1 MPTCNRPCPYTFPGC
16 QLFFFIALL
25 LTTVFNQAGAQN
37 GAFRITDYGAV
48 GDGTTL
54 TTQAIQAAI
63 DAAAEAGGGRVIV
76 PPGKYLTGGIELRDN
91 IIFELQGG
99 ATLLGTDQLNAYA
112 THEGTDQHGKA
123 IQRRYLLSVTGVK
136 NVLIEG
142 KGTIDGQ
149 GKFYWETPASP
160 PPQWI
165 KAKTPRPNAL
175 LEVAD
180 SENITIRD
188 ITLTNSPNWTCHIMH
203 SQDVVVDGIR
213 IINDLFAP
221 NADGIDIT
229 GSQRVRVTNCDITT
243 CDDAIVLKTWKDGQ
257 PCEDVTV
264 TNCTLETL
272 CAALK
277 LGTESYADYRR
288 ITFSNCAVRAA
299 SRLFAIYVRD
309 GGTVED
315 VLVSNITG
323 STKAPLVL
331 NRPIQLMVSKRTA
344 DSPLGRIRNVSIE
357 QVSCETDGR
366 ILLTSIEPN
375 RITDVRIRDLHLRY
389 PFVEDPSMP
398 GSDIKSS
405 QFPISLPEV
414 LTAKAAIVAKN
425 LSNLQ
430 LEGLTI
436 TWSDNPVPEDW
447 QIPVRIINGDF
458 NQKFRYDYLQPK
470 QTELGVFWGENL
482 NGGRLVIPEAAPSS
496 PTVQKVEL
504 NNATIQYQAT
514 N

>member
-1 MPTCNRPCPYTFPGC
+1 MPYTIREKRRGDI
-16 QLFFFIALL
+16 QIKTTRHIVLL
-25 LTTVFNQAGAQN
+25 AIGLVLSLQVFSQSNT
-37 GAFRITDYGAV
+37 FSITDYGATA
-48 GDGTTL
+48 DGTTMN
-54 TTQAIQAAI
+54 TKAIQSAI
-63 DAAAEAGGGRVIV
+63 DAAAAVGGGRVII

-91 IIFELQGG
+91 IILELQGG
-99 ATLLGTDQLNAYA
+99 ATLLGTDQLDAYA
-112 THEGTDQHGKA
+112 THKGSDQHGRA
-123 IQRRYLLSVTGVK
+123 IERRYLVSVTGVK
-136 NVLIEG
+136 DVLIEG

-229 GSQRVRVTNCDITT
+229 GSQRVRVSNCDITT
-243 CDDAIVLKTWKDGQ
+243 CDDAIVLKTWKNGQ

-315 VLVSNITG
+315 VMVSNITG

-331 NRPIQLMVSKRTA
+331 NRPIQIMIAKRTPE
-344 DSPLGRIRNVSIE
+344 SPIGRIRNVNIE

-366 ILLTSIEPN
+366 IMLTSIAPDHIEHL
-375 RITDVRIRDLHLRY
+375 RIKNLHLRY
-389 PFVEDPSMP
+389 PFIEDPTEP
-398 GSDIKSS
+398 GSDIKSA
-405 QFPISLPEV
+405 QFPTTLPEV

-425 LSNLQ
+425 LAHFH
-430 LEGLTI
+430 LEDVTI
-436 TWSDNPVPEDW
+436 SWPNEPVPEDW
-447 QIPVRIINGDF
+447 KVPVRIINGDF
-458 NQKFRYDYLQPK
+458 NRKFRYDYAQPK
-470 QTELGVFWGENL
+470 QTELGVVWGENL
-482 NGGRLVIPEAAPSS
+482 NGGKLIIPDALPSAS
-496 PTVQKVEL
+496 KTKAVSL
-504 NNATIQYQAT
+504 TASTIQT

>member
-1 MPTCNRPCPYTFPGC
+1 MQILGGQKIYTFP
-16 QLFFFIALL
+16 QDLLFLAIVVLTIAYQS
-25 LTTVFNQAGAQN
+25 VQAQPE
-37 GAFRITDYGAV
+37 AFRITDYGAV

-63 DAAAEAGGGRVIV
+63 DAAAEAGGGRVII
-76 PPGKYLTGGIELRDN
+76 PPGKYLTGGIELSDN

-99 ATLLGTDQLNAYA
+99 ATLLGTDQLDAYA
-112 THEGTDQHGKA
+112 THKGTDQHGNP
-123 IQRRYLLSVTGVK
+123 IQRRYLVSVTGVK

-243 CDDAIVLKTWKDGQ
+243 CDDAIVLKTWKNGQ

-315 VLVSNITG
+315 VSVSNILG

-331 NRPIQLMVSKRTA
+331 NRPIQIMLSKRNTE
-344 DSPLGRIRNVSIE
+344 SLLGRIRNVSIE

-366 ILLTSIEPN
+366 SLLTSIEPD
-375 RITDVRIRDLHLRY
+375 RIENLRIQNLHLRY
-389 PFVEDPSMP
+389 PFVEDPTEP
-398 GSDIKSS
+398 GSDIKST
-405 QFPISLPEV
+405 QFPIETPEV
-414 LTAKAAIVAKN
+414 LTAKSVIAAKN
-425 LSNLQ
+425 LKDFQ
-430 LEGLTI
+430 LEGLTVEWP
-436 TWSDNPVPEDW
+436 TEAVPESW

-458 NQKFRYDYLQPK
+458 NRKFRYDYQQPK

-482 NGGRLVIPEAAPSS
+482 NGGRLVIPEALPSS
-496 PTVQKVEL
+496 PKVGKVEL
-504 NNATIQYQAT
+504 KNTTIQYHVARK
-514 N
+514 